1 MCQAP
6 CSVLAVSPLEGDR
19 IRLYKLY
26 NPRLQPSQHSP
37 SLRHGRGLQAWGQRS
52 RSDPPFSREMLNSVK
67 SGAWETYSG
76 GGRGQGSRLASILS
90 PRSPLLWHLG
100 ARILPGG
107 DSFSLVPH
115 WAPTFSIG
123 QIFPDGFLTSE
134 MEVSNGNPCG
144 PLLRTVLVGAPLI
157 IQLPNPISLAWSIM
171 HPCWQDASS
180 SADTWPGL
188 MDSGWDQPHWLRDSA
203 GT

>member
-1 MCQAP
+1 
-6 CSVLAVSPLEGDR
+6 
-19 IRLYKLY
+19 
-26 NPRLQPSQHSP
+26 
-37 SLRHGRGLQAWGQRS
+37 
-52 RSDPPFSREMLNSVK
+52 MLNSVK

-76 GGRGQGSRLASILS
+76 GGRGQGSRLANILS

-157 IQLPNPISLAWSIM
+157 IQLPNPIYLS
-171 HPCWQDASS
+171 
-180 SADTWPGL
+180 
-188 MDSGWDQPHWLRDSA
+188 
-203 GT
+203 